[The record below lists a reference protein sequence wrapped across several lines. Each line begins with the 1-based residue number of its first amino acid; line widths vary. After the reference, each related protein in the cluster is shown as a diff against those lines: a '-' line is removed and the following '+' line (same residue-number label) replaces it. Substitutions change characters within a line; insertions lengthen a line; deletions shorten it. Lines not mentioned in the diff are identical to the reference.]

1 MVGDGSKLGMP
12 NREWLLNDPQLM
24 ATVRMATDM
33 GSKDT
38 IKELR
43 ALRQDFQSLR
53 LESSIEINSLRIALK
68 KSENIA
74 KLREI

>member
-1 MVGDGSKLGMP
+1 
-12 NREWLLNDPQLM
+12 
-24 ATVRMATDM
+24 MATDM

-38 IKELR
+38 IKEIR
-43 ALRQDFQSLR
+43 GLRQDFQSLR

-68 KSENIA
+68 KSENNA